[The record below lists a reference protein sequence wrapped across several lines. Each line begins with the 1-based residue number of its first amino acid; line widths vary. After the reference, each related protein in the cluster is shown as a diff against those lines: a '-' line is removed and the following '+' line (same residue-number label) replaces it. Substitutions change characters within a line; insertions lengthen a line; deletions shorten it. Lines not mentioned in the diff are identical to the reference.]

1 MKKLTYIAAA
11 LMALTLGACRDTD
24 EVKQVRDGMLPSCAD
39 RSVEQMLKGLMASPT
54 WKSGAGGD
62 GASYVNVEGDMT
74 FQNKPVRALLQF
86 AVRGGHFA
94 LQALEVDGVPAG
106 AGVTSGLLKQ
116 MCQHASG
123 TYTQA
128 EPDAAEPAPAMA
140 AAPAPAPV
148 PARPASKR
156 KVAAPPAA
164 PVPAHAAAAG
174 QGGLCQGLES
184 RAEQL
189 ECLGK
194 QFNDSNRKLNLV
206 YRQLMDVLDQPGKT
220 KLRAEQ
226 LEWIESKGS
235 QCAAAQALAAQ
246 DCEVRMTEQR
256 LAYLQRY

>member
-11 LMALTLGACRDTD
+11 LMALALSACRETD

-39 RSVEQMLKGLMASPT
+39 RSVEQMLKGLMASPS
-54 WKSGAGGD
+54 WKSGAGAD

-86 AVRGGHFA
+86 AVQGGHFA

-106 AGVTSGLLKQ
+106 AGITSGLLKQ
-116 MCQHASG
+116 MCQHANGS
-123 TYTQA
+123 YTQA
-128 EPDAAEPAPAMA
+128 EPEVAEVAPAMA

-156 KVAAPPAA
+156 KAAAPPV
-164 PVPAHAAAAG
+164 PVHAAAAG
-174 QGGLCQGLES
+174 QGGLCLGMER
-184 RAEQL
+184 RADQL

-226 LEWIESKGS
+226 LEWIESKGN
-235 QCAAAQALAAQ
+235 QCAAAPTLAAQ